1 MLLII
6 TDREGWAS
14 HLSPVLLENGIYHLC
29 VPLSYGTFACER
41 EDTGAVILDCVPSL
55 SRGEHICADLKRRYP
70 DLPVAVVAPPE
81 ARVNARADAVLRD
94 GSLDTLCKNVLSL
107 CQANGWSTSP
117 LSTYYLRLAPPAG
130 AEYMGLPLSLSPA
143 EFRILH
149 CIFYR
154 SPSHTS
160 TEQLVA
166 LCANDGASSEDSL
179 TVLIHRINQ
188 KAAKIDPRPL
198 IVNEYGKGY
207 RLRDGILD

>member
-14 HLSPVLLENGIYHLC
+14 HLSPLLLKSGIYHLC
-29 VPLSYGTFACER
+29 VPLSFGTFICER

-55 SRGEHICADLKRRYP
+55 SLGEHICADLKRRYTA
-70 DLPVAVVAPPE
+70 LPVAIVAAPE
-81 ARVNARADAVLRD
+81 AMVNAHADAVLRD
-94 GSLDTLCKNVLSL
+94 GNLDALCENILSL
-107 CQANGWSTSP
+107 CRANGWASLP
-117 LSTYYLRLAPPAG
+117 LSTYYLRLMPPDR

-149 CIFYR
+149 CVFYR
-154 SPSHTS
+154 SPRPTS
-160 TEQLVA
+160 TEHLVA
-166 LCANDGASSEDSL
+166 LSAGEGATSESSL
-179 TVLIHRINQ
+179 AVLIHRINQ

-207 RLRDGILD
+207 QLREGIID